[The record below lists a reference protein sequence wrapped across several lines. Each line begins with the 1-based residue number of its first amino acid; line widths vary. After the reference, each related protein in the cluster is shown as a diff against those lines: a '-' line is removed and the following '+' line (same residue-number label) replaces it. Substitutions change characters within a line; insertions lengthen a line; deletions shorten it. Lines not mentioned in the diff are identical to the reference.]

1 MPEIRQI
8 SPLFHVRDE
17 FTRSS
22 ATGGAYSG
30 KRRRGCQSAR
40 TGRGK
45 EKRGDGV
52 TPRVRVRKKGSYL
65 FPFFIFPIFPPFFF
79 LAPFFFLGMA
89 AHLPSR
95 R

>member
-1 MPEIRQI
+1 M
-8 SPLFHVRDE
+8 
-17 FTRSS
+17 S
-22 ATGGAYSG
+22 ATNSRAPPRRAAPILANGGG
-30 KRRRGCQSAR
+30 TVKVQ
-40 TGRGK
+40 GRDK

>member
-1 MPEIRQI
+1 MFATNSR
-8 SPLFHVRDE
+8 V
-17 FTRSS
+17 SS
-22 ATGGAYSG
+22 
-30 KRRRGCQSAR
+30 
-40 TGRGK
+40 GRGAPIVAK
-45 EKRGDGV
+45 RGGGVKTAGAVGRQEKRGDGV
-52 TPRVRVRKKGSYL
+52 TPRVRVRKKGAYL